1 MFVDLVGGTQP
12 YCGLRR
18 RLLATRRVDARRA
31 RNSDAPEARVCWYNE
46 RLSFHPAQHSKEHH
60 AWGRIGLPELVI
72 ILFIVILI
80 FGANRLPQLATG
92 IGKSIRSFKDGM
104 KTGTTRTKKT

>member
-1 MFVDLVGGTQP
+1 MGP
-12 YCGLRR
+12 
-18 RLLATRRVDARRA
+18 
-31 RNSDAPEARVCWYNE
+31 
-46 RLSFHPAQHSKEHH
+46 
-60 AWGRIGLPELVI
+60 IGMPELII

-104 KTGTTRTKKT
+104 KDDEKKDG

>member
-1 MFVDLVGGTQP
+1 MG
-12 YCGLRR
+12 
-18 RLLATRRVDARRA
+18 RV
-31 RNSDAPEARVCWYNE
+31 
-46 RLSFHPAQHSKEHH
+46 
-60 AWGRIGLPELVI
+60 GLPELFI

-104 KTGTTRTKKT
+104 KDEDNKDT